1 MVVAARATTVSGAGA
16 VVLLLLPPAGTA
28 QNSKP
33 HLRLGVGEV
42 EEEEALAGPQVI
54 TAGVAAAAEQGRPAP
69 AQTVS
74 ALSPTRRCSRQV
86 TGWREVYGFSSTLA
100 HPFFFA
106 TRGDRLSQIRAPAHE
121 RSQTRSDGCRAR
133 F

>member
-54 TAGVAAAAEQGRPAP
+54 TAAEQGRPAP

-86 TGWREVYGFSSTLA
+86 TGWREEFYSSICR
-100 HPFFFA
+100 
-106 TRGDRLSQIRAPAHE
+106 TRRSALS
-121 RSQTRSDGCRAR
+121 T
-133 F
+133 FL

>member
-1 MVVAARATTVSGAGA
+1 MVVAARATRVSGAVA

-33 HLRLGVGEV
+33 HLRLGVGEA

-54 TAGVAAAAEQGRPAP
+54 TAGVAAAAEQGRAAP

-74 ALSPTRRCSRQV
+74 ALSPTRLCSRQV
-86 TGWREVYGFSSTLA
+86 TGWQRNFTPRFAARDGAVDLLGDHGSARAKHEVVGSKPITCS
-100 HPFFFA
+100 
-106 TRGDRLSQIRAPAHE
+106 I
-121 RSQTRSDGCRAR
+121 
-133 F
+133 